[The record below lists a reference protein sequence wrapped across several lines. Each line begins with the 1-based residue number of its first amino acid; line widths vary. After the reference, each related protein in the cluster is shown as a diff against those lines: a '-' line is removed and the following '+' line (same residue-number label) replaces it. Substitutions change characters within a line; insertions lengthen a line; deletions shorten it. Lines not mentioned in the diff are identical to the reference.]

1 MRATG
6 LSEHLSGLRISA
18 PDTIAGGVSGG
29 RELIERDATAIVCA
43 SDSLAI
49 GALESLR
56 ELRPRLFLPGQP
68 AGPGLRA
75 AVVGFDDTPVAAAL
89 GLSSVAQPVEDAA
102 RHIVRLL
109 TYELAHHPAA
119 GTMPDESLLL
129 TPHVV
134 ERVPLPLAPPA

>member
-1 MRATG
+1 MRALG
-6 LSEHLSGLRISA
+6 LSDDGSGLCTSA
-18 PDTIAGGVSGG
+18 TDTVAGGISGG
-29 RELIERDATAIVCA
+29 RELIVRGATAIVCA

-49 GALESLR
+49 GAAEILR
-56 ELRPRLFLPGQP
+56 ELRPEQFLPGQP

-109 TYELAHHPAA
+109 TFELARPGEGSAPEQHV
-119 GTMPDESLLL
+119 LLA
-129 TPHVV
+129 PHVV
-134 ERVPLPLAPPA
+134 ERVPLPLAAPR